1 MFKHT
6 VKFCKVHAETITE
19 VFVGSTDFPEYTRER
34 IKMLSTQN
42 LFCLADNVKYFAGIG
57 VFEWVL
63 KEPWNDIVGLFK
75 AGHVGFHGPESIKQL
90 LVRYQTVSAC
100 PCMGKETA
108 WQLGERQA

>member
-57 VFEWVL
+57 VFEWL
-63 KEPWNDIVGLFK
+63 
-75 AGHVGFHGPESIKQL
+75 
-90 LVRYQTVSAC
+90 
-100 PCMGKETA
+100 
-108 WQLGERQA
+108 

>member
-57 VFEWVL
+57 VFEWLL

-75 AGHVGFHGPESIKQL
+75 AGHVGFLWAGIDKTVACKIPNSLSLSVHG
-90 LVRYQTVSAC
+90 
-100 PCMGKETA
+100 
-108 WQLGERQA
+108 